1 MRAGVRV
8 CVRVCVRVS
17 VRVYICGSECKCT
30 SVSGQ
35 LRAAEEG
42 RSPWCQKF
50 HRTEAQSV
58 LARWLMDGWPPK
70 LISLTN
76 VVYT

>member
-1 MRAGVRV
+1 MNYMRAGVCV
-8 CVRVCVRVS
+8 SVYTCVR
-17 VRVYICGSECKCT
+17 
-30 SVSGQ
+30 
-35 LRAAEEG
+35 AAKEG
-42 RSPWCQKF
+42 RSPWCQGF

-58 LARWLMDGWPPK
+58 LAHWLMDGWLPK